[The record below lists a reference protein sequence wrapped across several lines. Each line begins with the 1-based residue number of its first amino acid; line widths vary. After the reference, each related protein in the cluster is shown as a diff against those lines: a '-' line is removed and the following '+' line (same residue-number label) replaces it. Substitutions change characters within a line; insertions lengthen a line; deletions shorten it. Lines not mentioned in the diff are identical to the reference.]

1 MSNEAED
8 KKTQVGT
15 IMLKGVRLSFADSLF
30 VGEANDRR
38 TKGKHAGKIPYRN
51 SINLLLP
58 DKDSPEGKA
67 MHKAILEKMTEARD
81 AQWPKDPPKIKGE
94 KLAMRDG
101 DEEDWAGY
109 AGRYYVSAS
118 RTVYGP
124 KDAEDTPANRPKR
137 PFRIIGPR
145 KTKDAETGEMRFPDV
160 REGGADAP
168 YSGCFINCKVRFWA
182 QDDEEYGKRINAS
195 IEAVQF
201 ARDGEAF
208 GGGQRTNVDDE
219 FDEEEGDDAFGEDD
233 LGASSKAEVEEDDP
247 LAI

>member
-1 MSNEAED
+1 MSDDNEA

-30 VGEANDRR
+30 VAEAGPRR
-38 TKGKHAGKIPYRN
+38 EKGKHKGKIPYRN

-58 DKDSPEGKA
+58 DKGTPEGDA
-67 MHKAILEKMTEARD
+67 MYKAIQAKMIEARD
-81 AQWPKDPPKIKGE
+81 AEWPKDPPKIKGE

-118 RTVYGP
+118 RTTYGA
-124 KDAEDTPANRPKR
+124 KDAEDVTSSRPKR

-145 KTKDAETGEMRFPDV
+145 KRPDPEGGDAKFPDV
-160 REGGADAP
+160 SEGGTDAP
-168 YSGCFINCKVRFWA
+168 YSGCYINCKVRFWA

-219 FDEEEGDDAFGEDD
+219 FDEGEGDEFGDDD
-233 LGASSKAEVEEDDP
+233 LGGGSASKVEDDDP
-247 LAI
+247 LSI